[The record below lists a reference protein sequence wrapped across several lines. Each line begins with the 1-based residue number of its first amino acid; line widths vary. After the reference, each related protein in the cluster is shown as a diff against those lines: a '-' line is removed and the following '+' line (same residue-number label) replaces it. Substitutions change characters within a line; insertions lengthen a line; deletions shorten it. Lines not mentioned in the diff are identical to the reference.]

1 MSINEKLFSLLEEKN
16 KTQADLA
23 RFLNIRTSVIGN
35 WKTRG
40 NNPPAEL
47 LAQICVFLDITI
59 NELLDIPRQELT
71 QNDEEALKYL
81 HMLPEREQIKWI
93 GRLEDAANQYQI
105 TKQENII

>member
-1 MSINEKLFSLLEEKN
+1 MSINEKIFNLLEEKN
-16 KTQADLA
+16 KKQSDLA
-23 RFLNIRTSVIGN
+23 RFLNVRTSVIGT

-40 NNPPAEL
+40 NNQPAKYLER
-47 LAQICVFLDITI
+47 ICEFLDITI

-93 GRLEDAANQYQI
+93 GRLEDAANQYQL
-105 TKQENII
+105 TKQKNII